1 MTGYCCDTS
10 SRRMYEGLAGVASS
24 NALDSAIRS
33 AAAAAAVIVDLVVII
48 SGLSCIVVLV
58 FG

>member
-1 MTGYCCDTS
+1 
-10 SRRMYEGLAGVASS
+10 MYEGLAGVASS

-33 AAAAAAVIVDLVVII
+33 AAAAAAAVIVDLVVII
-48 SGLSCIVVLV
+48 SGLSCIVVLL

>member
-24 NALDSAIRS
+24 NALDSAIKS
-33 AAAAAAVIVDLVVII
+33 AAAAAVIVDLVVII
-48 SGLSCIVVLV
+48 SGLSCIVVVV